1 MHYNQISG
9 QRFGRIEAL
18 SDGVFA
24 IAMTILVFN
33 LQFAKDHPTLSDAE
47 MWTALKAMGPGFLSF
62 FLSFLTLGIFWI
74 GHSTQFHFISQTDR
88 KMSWISIFFLMF
100 VSLLPFTSDVL
111 SHHIEN
117 KFSIALYW
125 LNILVMGLMLY
136 INWTYAGRKGLLSGE
151 GLKEASHAIKRR
163 IIIAQSLYGLGALL
177 CFINTYLSL
186 FFIVAVQLNYAFG
199 IIASKQKGHAHR

>member
-1 MHYNQISG
+1 MHYNHISG

-33 LQFAKDHPTLSDAE
+33 LQFAKDHPSLTDDE
-47 MWTALKAMGPGFLSF
+47 MWAELKSMAPGFLSF

-74 GHSTQFHFISQTDR
+74 GHSTQFHFITKSDR

-117 KFSIALYW
+117 RFSIALYW
-125 LNILVMGLMLY
+125 LNILVMGVMLY
-136 INWTYAGRKGLLSGE
+136 VHWGYAERKGLLSGE
-151 GLKEASHAIKRR
+151 SLQEATRAIKRR
-163 IIIAQSLYGLGALL
+163 IIIAQSLYALGALM
-177 CFINTYLSL
+177 CFVNTYLSL

-199 IIASKQKGHAHR
+199 IIASKHKHHAHR

>member
-1 MHYNQISG
+1 MHYNHISG

-33 LQFAKDHPTLSDAE
+33 LQFAKGVTALSDAE
-47 MWTALKAMGPGFLSF
+47 MWDEVKRMGPGFLSF

-74 GHSTQFHFISQTDR
+74 GHSTQFHFIAKSDR

-117 KFSIALYW
+117 KFSILLYW
-125 LNILVMGLMLY
+125 LNLLVMGVMLFVHW
-136 INWTYAGRKGLLSGE
+136 IYAERKGLLKGE
-151 GLKEASHAIKRR
+151 NIGEASHAIKRR
-163 IIIAQSLYGLGALL
+163 VITAQSLYTLGAAL

-186 FFIVAVQLNYAFG
+186 FFIVAVQLNFGLG
-199 IIASKQKGHAHR
+199 IIASKQKVHAHR